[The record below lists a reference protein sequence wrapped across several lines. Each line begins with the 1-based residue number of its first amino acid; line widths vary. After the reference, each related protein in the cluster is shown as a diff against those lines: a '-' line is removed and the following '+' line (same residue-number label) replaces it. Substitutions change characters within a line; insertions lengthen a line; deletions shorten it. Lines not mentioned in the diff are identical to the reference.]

1 MKVVLS
7 NSLTSVVIENVVR
20 VQKSEDQNKVVLTI
34 EEHGKAKEYKE
45 FQDITFMTVET
56 VEQEYVFEEP
66 PFYNL

>member
-34 EEHGKAKEYKE
+34 KEHGKAKEYKE
-45 FQDITFMTVET
+45 FQDITFMIV
-56 VEQEYVFEEP
+56 
-66 PFYNL
+66 